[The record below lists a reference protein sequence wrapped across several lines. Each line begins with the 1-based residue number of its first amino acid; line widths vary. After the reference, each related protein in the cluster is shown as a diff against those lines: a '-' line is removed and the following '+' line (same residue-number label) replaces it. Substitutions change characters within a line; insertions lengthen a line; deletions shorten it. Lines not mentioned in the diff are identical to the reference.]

1 VESDQIDAMAN
12 INARVNKQRE
22 LLREVALQKNQLETL
37 KSVAESKDNKGGAG
51 AGASGAAGGKKKGD
65 KPGAGAAGQ
74 RVV

>member
-1 VESDQIDAMAN
+1 
-12 INARVNKQRE
+12 
-22 LLREVALQKNQLETL
+22 LLCKKNQLETL

-74 RVV
+74 ESCLMQLWLLSSNCQSWIPNLS